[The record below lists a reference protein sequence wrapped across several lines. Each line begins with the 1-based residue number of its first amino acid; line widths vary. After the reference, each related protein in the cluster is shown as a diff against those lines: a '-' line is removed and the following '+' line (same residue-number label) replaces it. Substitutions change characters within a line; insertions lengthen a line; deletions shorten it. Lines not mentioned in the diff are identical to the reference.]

1 MAEIME
7 KNTEINVNIENY
19 GCNGEGVAKINGEV
33 VFLPYTIAGENIDA
47 TIIKA
52 NKKFSIGKIKK
63 INLPSE
69 NRITPPCPY
78 YSKCGGCVFQ
88 HMIYENSLAVKT
100 EIVQNAISHI
110 GKIDYTVPTVIKS
123 PNEYHYRNKI
133 ALPVNPKTRRLGM
146 FRLSSH
152 NIVDIDDCL
161 LQKDLVSKLIKIF
174 NEYLQKSQCSI
185 YDEATGKGILKHFV
199 AREINK
205 NLLVTVVIN
214 GDDLQDK
221 NTLIEILSKNFDNVG
236 ISLNINKLNNN
247 VILTDKFVDIFGENY
262 AIIEEYGIKYQIN
275 NQSFL
280 QVNDDVKKM
289 MYQKI
294 FEEIENETVID
305 AYSGAGLLSA
315 MISKHAKE
323 VFGIEIV
330 KEATILADNLKKL
343 NNISNLVNINGDCS
357 IELPKLISK
366 LSDEQIKNLSVV
378 LDPPRKGCDK
388 KVIDAILEVLP
399 NKIIYMSCD
408 PSTLSRDLNLL
419 LSTKDY
425 NIKYIQPYDMFP
437 QTKHIETI
445 AVLIKK

>member
-1 MAEIME
+1 M
-7 KNTEINVNIENY
+7 KN
-19 GCNGEGVAKINGEV
+19 K
-33 VFLPYTIAGENIDA
+33 
-47 TIIKA
+47 
-52 NKKFSIGKIKK
+52 
-63 INLPSE
+63 
-69 NRITPPCPY
+69 
-78 YSKCGGCVFQ
+78 
-88 HMIYENSLAVKT
+88 
-100 EIVQNAISHI
+100 
-110 GKIDYTVPTVIKS
+110 
-123 PNEYHYRNKI
+123 
-133 ALPVNPKTRRLGM
+133 
-146 FRLSSH
+146 
-152 NIVDIDDCL
+152 
-161 LQKDLVSKLIKIF
+161 
-174 NEYLQKSQCSI
+174 
-185 YDEATGKGILKHFV
+185 
-199 AREINK
+199 
-205 NLLVTVVIN
+205 
-214 GDDLQDK
+214 
-221 NTLIEILSKNFDNVG
+221 
-236 ISLNINKLNNN
+236 
-247 VILTDKFVDIFGENY
+247 
-262 AIIEEYGIKYQIN
+262 IN

-343 NNISNLVNINGDCS
+343 NNINNLVNINGDCS

-366 LSDEQIKNLSVV
+366 LTDEQIKNLSVV